1 MAGMSEEEFLKRRQ
15 ARKAAKEQGNKQKSE
30 DAASEPS
37 PVDED
42 AEEREEPVKPA
53 KKKPEESEEPARPA
67 TKKPEE
73 IESPAEPSKKGK
85 WIIAVVAVL
94 LVVGGGAG
102 GFVYYKSMIANTLK
116 QIVDIEQKIVKSY
129 PDCSAIGELK
139 AENAALYRY
148 DAIGD
153 TYEATSS
160 SIGDYQNQLG
170 KLTTAEKSCAVEHE
184 KRLEQ
189 ARADEDRQKR
199 DEQIAALEAQKREAE
214 ARAMRAQVEAE
225 NAQKQAEAERQM
237 RVAAQNEAAIAQGF
251 APEFQAPVV
260 DPLIPEPVVTME
272 PEMRLTFNRA
282 LRRPNGA
289 LEYLIFYD
297 KELQTPCYIAVHNYN
312 IKAQDDNR
320 YCTPYSG
327 NDSDLTHPM
336 AVTQTAK
343 RFADYA
349 YCGVIVTPERRNIPG
364 IAGFF
369 RAFNPTYYNEHL
381 ARFINKPIVV
391 EYPDAVDPEDYFSPT
406 YYHIGPGCQI
416 QYNGTYEEEPDESC
430 KFKNPIITEAQY
442 LQYGLKPGDV
452 FLTPSSV
459 YGEQTKH
466 HYWQVISGTAE
477 PYIKV
482 IRTPSEDTV
491 FEAHDKIVEVKDL
504 DSKAIYEVLKPH
516 LKAGM
521 PARAQYCEAVNRSLI
536 NEARA
541 GKWARVDN
549 QSPLMKKK

>member
-15 ARKAAKEQGNKQKSE
+15 ARKAAKEQGNKQKSD
-30 DAASEPS
+30 DAANEPS
-37 PVDED
+37 PIDED
-42 AEEREEPVKPA
+42 AEEIEEPVKPA
-53 KKKPEESEEPARPA
+53 KKQA
-67 TKKPEE
+67 EE
-73 IESPAEPSKKGK
+73 IDEPAEPSKKGK

-94 LVVGGGAG
+94 LVAGGGAG

-129 PDCSAIGELK
+129 PDCSAIGVLK

-148 DAIGD
+148 NAIDD

-170 KLTTAEKSCAVEHE
+170 KLSTAEKSCAVEHE
-184 KRLEQ
+184 KRQEQ
-189 ARADEDRQKR
+189 AKADEDRKKR

-214 ARAMRAQVEAE
+214 ARAMRAQIEAE
-225 NAQKQAEAERQM
+225 NAQKQADAERQM
-237 RVAAQNEAAIAQGF
+237 RVAAQNEAAVAQGF
-251 APEFQAPVV
+251 APDFQAPVV

-272 PEMRLTFNRA
+272 PEMRLAFQRA

-327 NDSDLTHPM
+327 NDADLTHPV

-343 RFADYA
+343 RFEDYA
-349 YCGVIVTPERRNIPG
+349 YCGVIVKPEKRNIPG

-381 ARFINKPIVV
+381 ARFIDKPIDVESPDVV
-391 EYPDAVDPEDYFSPT
+391 DLENDDSYA
-406 YYHIGPGCQI
+406 YYHKGPGCQV
-416 QYNGTYEEEPDESC
+416 QYNGTNDGEIDESC

-452 FLTPSSV
+452 FLTPSAV

-466 HYWQVISGTAE
+466 QYWQVISGTAE
-477 PYIKV
+477 PYIEKQ
-482 IRTPSEDTV
+482 RTPGMDV
-491 FEAHDKIVEVKDL
+491 FSEAHDKFVEVKDL
-504 DSKAIYEVLKPH
+504 DSKAIYEVLMPH
-516 LKAGM
+516 IKAGM

-549 QSPLMKKK
+549 QSPLMMKK